1 MNNQRLKS
9 AILAVMYLTMEET
22 EIKSLFADVYH
33 RFMTLG
39 ETTLKD
45 DHQISVNRFVG
56 QPEHV
61 INTLEFNKSGY
72 DVICRTRSELICYH
86 HHGLMKNRS
95 IDRKNL

>member
-9 AILAVMYLTMEET
+9 AILAVMYFTMEET

-72 DVICRTRSELICYH
+72 DVICRTCSELICYH